1 MSAATLFAIPAVSYQ
16 LLYVR
21 DVAVSE
27 KFYQDLLQR
36 RPIESSPGF
45 ALFLLSDNFKLGLW
59 KKDAVLPA
67 ATDAGGSEIGIALN
81 SQAEVDACYASWQ
94 AAGISIVQTPCQLDF
109 GYTFV
114 ACDPDGH
121 RLRVF
126 VLSM

>member
-1 MSAATLFAIPAVSYQ
+1 MSIPAIYPAPCFSYQ

-27 KFYQDLLQR
+27 KFYQAILQR
-36 RPIESSPGF
+36 QPIETSPGF
-45 ALFLLSDNFKLGLW
+45 ALFMLNDNFKLGLW

-67 ATDAGGSEIGIALN
+67 ATEPGGSEIGIALN
-81 SQAEVDACYASWQ
+81 SQAEVDACYASWL
-94 AAGISIVQTPCQLDF
+94 AAGFGIAQAPCQLDF